1 MKKNNILQNKY
12 LKGGLLLASGLL
24 LGWLFFH
31 HPTAKQTEGAQVE
44 QAHDEHK
51 HTIWTCS
58 MHPQIRMDEPGQC
71 PICGMD
77 LIPLQNEAT
86 VVDENAIAMSE
97 SAMKLAEVQTTVV
110 SKGGLSKELQ
120 LYGKIVPNERLL
132 QLQAAHVPGRIDELL
147 VNTTGE
153 QVRRGQLLAKIYSP
167 ELITAQ
173 KELLEAAALKDKYPM
188 LLVAA
193 REKLRNWKLSDQ
205 QIDQLQ
211 QSGQAQTEFPIY
223 ANTSGIVTAL
233 KVAAGDYVSRG
244 TILFEVADLSSVWAE
259 FDAYESDLPWISKNQ
274 TVSFTAQALPGE
286 NFSGKVSFIDPI
298 VNAATRVA
306 RVRVEVPNP
315 GLKLKPELF
324 VNGILSSSTQ
334 NQSSELIIPQSA
346 VLWTGPRSVVYV
358 KVPGTEQPTLKMRE
372 ITLGPAMKNA
382 WVVKDGLQEGEEI
395 VTNGAFSVDA
405 AAQLAGK
412 PSMMNQEG
420 GTHSTGHNHGGMDM
434 GGTSMAS
441 TNAAA
446 PTEVDKST
454 ISSEFKQQLQAV
466 YDAYLEMKNAF
477 VESNA
482 SQVASDASAVKKA
495 LQNVKMELLKGDAH
509 MAWMDQLKIINSTIE
524 NISKST
530 DIDMQR
536 AEFAAFNEAFYQSIK
551 QFGLHGETAY
561 YQYCPMANS
570 DKGAYWLSETKE
582 IRNPYFGEDMLGCG
596 ETRET
601 LK

>member
-1 MKKNNILQNKY
+1 MQTLMTMKKSNILQNKY
-12 LKGGLLLASGLL
+12 LKGGLLVVAGLL

-31 HPTAKQTEGAQVE
+31 HPAEKQTEGTQVE
-44 QAHDEHK
+44 QAHDEHE

-58 MHPQIRMDEPGQC
+58 MHPQIRKDEPGDC

-77 LIPLQNEAT
+77 LIPLQNDAN
-86 VVDENAIAMSE
+86 VVDENALSMSE

-110 SKGGLSKELQ
+110 GKGGLSKELQ

-132 QLQAAHVPGRIDELL
+132 QSQAAHIPGRIDELL

-173 KELLEAAALKDKYPM
+173 KELLEAAALKDKYPT
-188 LLVAA
+188 LLDAA

-205 QIDQLQ
+205 QIDHLQ
-211 QSGQAQTEFPIY
+211 QSGQAQSEFPIY

-244 TILFEVADLSSVWAE
+244 MILFEVADLSSVWAE

-274 TVSFTAQALPGE
+274 RVNFTAQALPGE
-286 NFSGKVSFIDPI
+286 NFSGKVSFIDPV
-298 VNAATRVA
+298 VNASTRVA

-315 GLKLKPELF
+315 GLKLKPEQF
-324 VNGILSSSTQ
+324 VNGTLSSSTQ

-346 VLWTGPRSVVYV
+346 VLWTGTRSVVYV
-358 KVPGTEQPTLKMRE
+358 KVSGAEQPSFRMRE

-412 PSMMNQEG
+412 PSMMNQPTDETG
-420 GTHSTGHNHGGMDM
+420 GQMQMAD
-434 GGTSMAS
+434 GTNMKMTNENPAS
-441 TNAAA
+441 TKA
-446 PTEVDKST
+446 PATET
-454 ISSEFKQQLQAV
+454 SEQAMFKV
-466 YDAYLEMKNAF
+466 SGNC
-477 VESNA
+477 
-482 SQVASDASAVKKA
+482 
-495 LQNVKMELLKGDAH
+495 
-509 MAWMDQLKIINSTIE
+509 
-524 NISKST
+524 
-530 DIDMQR
+530 DMCKDR
-536 AEFAAFNEAFYQSIK
+536 I
-551 QFGLHGETAY
+551 ETA
-561 YQYCPMANS
+561 AKGIKGVLS
-570 DKGAYWLSETKE
+570 ATWDADKQMMQLRFDPKKTSADAVQKAVAASGHDTEKYKAPDSVYSELPE
-582 IRNPYFGEDMLGCG
+582 CCLYR
-596 ETRET
+596 
-601 LK
+601 